1 MKIVDFRL
9 RPPLRGYLDTI
20 MYSQA
25 ARRDRITGFH
35 GMTPARS
42 AQEKSIEM
50 LLKDMDEAGVTRG
63 VAMGRYSGPYGTV
76 SNEDVAAIVRDYPGR
91 FIGVASID
99 PTDRRKAIR
108 QIEDAKAAG
117 LTGVNIEP
125 GAYPMPLY
133 ADDRRLYPIYAYC
146 EDNNVPVVMMAG
158 GSAGPDLSYTMPV
171 HVDRVAGDF
180 PKMKLAISH
189 GGWPWVHEILHVAF
203 RRENVYLSPDQYLC
217 GMPGTDEY
225 VRAANGYLSDRF
237 LYASSYPFLCVKA
250 YLAWFRTLPIR
261 EAVME
266 NLLCRNAEAFL
277 GVRAETAAR
286 AKGRPSKPG

>member
-1 MKIVDFRL
+1 MAGKGQAVTIIDFRL
-9 RPPLRGYLDTI
+9 RPPLKGYLSTI

-25 ARRDRITGFH
+25 ARRDRITGYH
-35 GMTPARS
+35 GMAPARS
-42 AQEKSIEM
+42 AQEQSIDL
-50 LLKDMDEAGVTRG
+50 LLKEMDEAGITRG

-91 FIGVASID
+91 FVGVASVD
-99 PTDRRKAIR
+99 PSDRRKAIA
-108 QIEDAKAAG
+108 QIEQARAMG
-117 LTGVNIEP
+117 LVGVNLEP
-125 GAYPMPLY
+125 GAYPQPLY

-146 EDNNVPVVMMAG
+146 EDSDIPVVMMAG
-158 GSAGPDLSYTMPV
+158 GSAGPDLSYTLPV

-225 VRAANGYLSDRF
+225 VAAANGYLADRF
-237 LYASSYPFLCVKA
+237 LYASSYPFISAKD
-250 YLAWFRTLPIR
+250 YLAWFRKLPVKP
-261 EAVME
+261 EVME
-266 NLLCRNAEAFL
+266 RVLWRNAAGFL
-277 GVRAETAAR
+277 GIEV
-286 AKGRPSKPG
+286 